1 MSDASAVFYRD
12 SASTILFRDACAA
25 VARASGIIEIGDER
39 FDVYVSVFSINGVVS
54 HKTGCLVTTKE
65 HGVIY
70 LEQINPAYFYNKEI
84 PIG

>member
-12 SASTILFRDACAA
+12 SASTILFRDVCSG
-25 VARASGIIEIGDER
+25 VARASGNIEIGEER

-54 HKTGCLVTTKE
+54 YKTGCLVTTKE
-65 HGVIY
+65 NGIIY
-70 LEQINPAYFYNKEI
+70 LEGVTPAHFYNEEI

>member
-12 SASTILFRDACAA
+12 SASTILFCDVCSG
-25 VARASGIIEIGDER
+25 VARASGNIEIGEER

-54 HKTGCLVTTKE
+54 YKTGCLVTTKE
-65 HGVIY
+65 NGIIY
-70 LEQINPAYFYNKEI
+70 LEGVTPAYFYNKEI